1 MLDAQPIVL
10 PSWPR
15 PISEQ
20 ARMRLRIARAV
31 GIATVYLLACW
42 IMLAPICNFANLAS
56 ASYEG
61 DARLVI
67 WLLAWDNHALLD
79 RVPALFDANI
89 FFPARNALAYSEH
102 MFGISLFSLPVY
114 ALTRNAVLSY
124 NLVWLLSFFM
134 AGVIAHWLTWRSLRD
149 HVAATVGGLA
159 FAFCFYRMH
168 QGHGHL
174 HMIWSFGIPLSLIA
188 MERYV
193 EVPSWGR
200 LSVLGAVAVLQALGS
215 WYQAVLLAVADVLF
229 LAWLIFVEGVGLPW
243 FGRHFRDAW
252 RNEATR
258 RWLGR
263 FVLRSA
269 AGAAVALLVIWP
281 FARHY
286 TVLASATPAGTAA
299 DSADLAGFL
308 IPAENTFIGQ
318 WMLAHGI
325 KGPRWIWGEV
335 TVYLGWITVCLAA
348 LGTVVSLRKLMP
360 SSRRLQFFALLAL
373 VSLSFA
379 VGPSSR
385 EVAAGSWGWSPFGLL
400 MRIPGID
407 LFRAPARFTELL
419 TLALAVLAA
428 AGCAWLRARF
438 GRVGTTLTIAAIPV
452 LLCEFYVV
460 NFPSGAPEPFPIA
473 PIYQA
478 LETVPPGA
486 VVSLPDYADTAL
498 WFREANY
505 QYYST
510 AHWRPIANGYSRSAP
525 PGFRLLIN
533 QLSTFPSASAAA
545 AIRTAGIRYVVFHAH
560 QIENGPGLVSQSA
573 AGAEFQLV
581 AQRGDDYLFEVLPV
595 ATPAK

>member
-1 MLDAQPIVL
+1 M
-10 PSWPR
+10 R
-15 PISEQ
+15 P
-20 ARMRLRIARAV
+20 RIAAAFGV
-31 GIATVYLLACW
+31 AAVYLVACR

-114 ALTRNAVLSY
+114 ATTRNAVLSY
-124 NLVWLLSFFM
+124 NLVWLLSFFL
-134 AGVIAHWLTWRSLRD
+134 AAVVAHWLSFRAVRD

-193 EVPSWGR
+193 AVPNWRR
-200 LSVLGAVAVLQALGS
+200 LAVLGLVVVLQALGS
-215 WYQAVLLAVADVLF
+215 WYQAVLLALADGLF
-229 LAWLIFVEGVGLPW
+229 VAWLIVVERVGIPSRERSLL
-243 FGRHFRDAW
+243 DAW
-252 RNEATR
+252 RDERTR
-258 RWLGR
+258 KWLGR

-269 AGAAVALLVIWP
+269 AGVAIALLAVWP

-286 TVLASATPAGTAA
+286 TVLASASPAAAAA
-299 DSADLAGFL
+299 DSADLAGFF
-308 IPAENTFIGQ
+308 IPPENTFMGQ

-335 TVYLGWITVCLAA
+335 TVYLGWVTVCLATLGAA
-348 LGTVVSLRKLMP
+348 LSLRETTPLH
-360 SSRRLQFFALLAL
+360 RRLQFFGLLAL

-379 VGPSSR
+379 VGPSSS
-385 EVAAGSWGWSPFGLL
+385 EVATGAWGWSPFGLL

-428 AGCAWLRARF
+428 AGCAALRSRL
-438 GRVGTTLTIAAIPV
+438 GRVGTALTIVAIPA
-452 LLCEFYVV
+452 LLCEFYIV
-460 NFPSGAPEPFPIA
+460 NFPSGAPIPFQVP
-473 PIYQA
+473 PIYKA
-478 LETVPPGA
+478 LGGLPPGG
-486 VVSLPDYADTAL
+486 VVSLPDYADTAS
-498 WFREANY
+498 WFREADY

-510 AHWRPIANGYSRSAP
+510 AHWRPIANGYSRSEP
-525 PGFRLLIN
+525 RGFRPLIN
-533 QLSTFPSASAAA
+533 QLSTFPSASAADA
-545 AIRTAGIRYVVFHAH
+545 MRTAGIRYVVLHGREMEDGRGRLSRSLA
-560 QIENGPGLVSQSA
+560 EG
-573 AGAEFQLV
+573 EFQLV

-595 ATPAK
+595 TRLPR